1 MMENISTIGS
11 CDAPCESKSGLREVL
26 WSEKIVTHAKYG
38 GRPCDREEGSWVES
52 EQCTSDEIVPCSGGM
67 ILTGEIS
74 DMFHKLRISVSVDC
88 EMDAMVQKKGP
99 CQCIGGRKALEV
111 ITNWT
116 IVKDASNGGK
126 DCEHIEGRAISLQEC
141 HSNLACP
148 STSEAALGF
157 LLALFLFTSLL
168 LVAWVHNN
176 QREKYQNLSSNLVA
190 NPAQP
195 MLGNHI
201 VLEKDGE
208 LKRNAINLIRREKQL
223 EEEFLWLEAFDKEK
237 INATMQKTVSVQE
250 GNRLHNRYID
260 IGNLSDKS
268 QLYAQLPHTQLP
280 MTTTMCH

>member
-1 MMENISTIGS
+1 MKNISTIGS
-11 CDAPCESKSGLREVL
+11 CEAPCESNSGLRKVF
-26 WSEKIVTHAKYG
+26 WSEKIVTPAKYG
-38 GRPCDREEGSWVES
+38 GRPCDREEGNWIES
-52 EQCTSDEIVPCSGGM
+52 EQCTSDQIVPCSGGM

-74 DMFHKLRISVSVDC
+74 DIFQKFRICVSVDC
-88 EMDAMVQKKGP
+88 EMDAIVHKKGS
-99 CQCIGGRKALEV
+99 CQCIGGRKVMEV
-111 ITNWT
+111 VTNWT
-116 IVKDASNGGK
+116 IIKDASNGGQ
-126 DCEHIEGRAISLQEC
+126 DCEHIEGGAVSLQEC
-141 HSNLACP
+141 HSNFACP

-176 QREKYQNLSSNLVA
+176 QREKYQKLSKNLA
-190 NPAQP
+190 ARTPQP

-201 VLEKDGE
+201 VLEKDEE

-237 INATMQKTVSVQE
+237 INATMLKTVSVRE

-260 IGNLSDKS
+260 IGNLSNKS
-268 QLYAQLPHTQLP
+268 RLNFHLPRTQLP

>member
-1 MMENISTIGS
+1 
-11 CDAPCESKSGLREVL
+11 
-26 WSEKIVTHAKYG
+26 
-38 GRPCDREEGSWVES
+38 
-52 EQCTSDEIVPCSGGM
+52 
-67 ILTGEIS
+67 
-74 DMFHKLRISVSVDC
+74 MFQKFRISVSVDC
-88 EMDAMVQKKGP
+88 EMDAIVHKKGP
-99 CQCIGGRKALEV
+99 CQCIGGRKAMEV

-176 QREKYQNLSSNLVA
+176 QREKYQNLSSNLA
-190 NPAQP
+190 SNPAQP

-208 LKRNAINLIRREKQL
+208 LKRNAINLIKREKQL

-237 INATMQKTVSVQE
+237 INATMLKTVSVQE

-268 QLYAQLPHTQLP
+268 QLYVHLPRTQLP